1 MRQRLTR
8 TIGAIV
14 HVTFPKA
21 TILRRTCDAPAT
33 ALRRKLGVCA
43 TRRQRPG
50 MKTKREDLGDVLAVR
65 ATQRQPA
72 GMKTTG
78 EDLGDVLGEIACSE
92 ERSPLFWWL
101 LEHHAEIAEIA
112 KGRRMRWEP
121 LLRRVLARGLTDGS
135 AKSPTA
141 ETVRKTWWKVRREVA
156 RAKEL
161 EIVKAQLAA
170 AKVQPSRLPATWKPT
185 PVEATPARATS
196 RPASPTNTDS
206 APTAPI
212 KMSEAGRA
220 TLAALDRQLD
230 WRDRYVIPP
239 KRKD

>member
-1 MRQRLTR
+1 M
-8 TIGAIV
+8 
-14 HVTFPKA
+14 TFPIA

-43 TRRQRPG
+43 TKRQRPG
-50 MKTKREDLGDVLAVR
+50 MTTKREDLGDVL
-65 ATQRQPA
+65 
-72 GMKTTG
+72 
-78 EDLGDVLGEIACSE
+78 DEIACSE

-101 LEHHAEIAEIA
+101 LKHHAEIAQIA

-156 RAKEL
+156 RATEL

-185 PVEATPARATS
+185 PVEPTLARAIP
-196 RPASPTNTDS
+196 RPAPSTNTDS
-206 APTAPI
+206 APAAPI
-212 KMSEAGRA
+212 ELSEAARA

>member
-1 MRQRLTR
+1 MT
-8 TIGAIV
+8 
-14 HVTFPKA
+14 
-21 TILRRTCDAPAT
+21 
-33 ALRRKLGVCA
+33 
-43 TRRQRPG
+43 
-50 MKTKREDLGDVLAVR
+50 TKREHLGDL
-65 ATQRQPA
+65 
-72 GMKTTG
+72 
-78 EDLGDVLGEIACSE
+78 LGEIACSE

-101 LEHHAEIAEIA
+101 LKHHAEIAESA

-121 LLRRVLARGLTDGS
+121 LLRRILARGLTDGS

-156 RAKEL
+156 RAREL
-161 EIVKAQLAA
+161 EIADAQLAS
-170 AKVQPSRLPATWKPT
+170 AKIQPSRLPATWKPT
-185 PVEATPARATS
+185 PVEATPVRDIS
-196 RPASPTNTDS
+196 RPAYPTNTDS

-212 KMSEAGRA
+212 EMSEAGRA